1 MKKITDSKRLFS
13 LGLAFFM
20 SIGMPVTGYAED
32 REAFRAVFDAEY
44 YYSNNPDLQETMGED
59 AEKLFSHFVSSGVR
73 EGRSGNGEFNLR
85 AYIFN
90 NKDLL
95 DAYQTDLSAYCRHF
109 LEKGR
114 SEGRICLPQEG
125 EEKLVG
131 SYSTSYDPSLP
142 RAVNVSLAAERIHGT
157 ILQPGQLFSFS
168 SAVQPRI
175 PENGYVLAPA
185 IGGNEYGGG
194 ICQVSSTLYAA
205 MCHAMIPAMERHPH
219 SSRVSYLPAG
229 LDATIS
235 EGYKDLKFIN
245 PYQKPLTILT
255 DNRDGLLTVSLYLD
269 REIRE
274 EAENAEAWVEG
285 QQNEEQQNE
294 GQQNEGQQN
303 EGQQNEE
310 QQNEGQQNEEQKNE
324 EQKNEG
330 QQNEGQQN
338 EEQQN
343 EGQQNEGQQ
352 NEEQQN
358 EDQQN
363 EERQGTGTETAGEMK
378 EGPGNTKAAGTE
390 TPAGSEETS
399 AEAEVSEGTEES
411 AEA

>member
-1 MKKITDSKRLFS
+1 M
-13 LGLAFFM
+13 GLAFLM
-20 SIGMPVTGYAED
+20 GIGMPVMGYAED
-32 REAFRAVFDAEY
+32 QEAFRTVFDAEY
-44 YYSNNPDLQETMGED
+44 YYSNNPDLQETVGED
-59 AEKLFSHFVSSGVR
+59 AEKLFSHFISSGVR

-85 AYIFN
+85 AYVFN
-90 NKDLL
+90 NRDLL
-95 DAYQTDLSAYCRHF
+95 DAYQTDLSAYCRHY
-109 LEKGR
+109 LEKGQ

-125 EEKLVG
+125 DEKLVG
-131 SYSTSYDPSLP
+131 SYTTHYDPSLP

-205 MCHAMIPAMERHPH
+205 MCHALIPAVERHPH

-255 DNRDGLLTVSLYLD
+255 DSRDGLLTVSLYLD
-269 REIRE
+269 REIQE
-274 EAENAEAWVEG
+274 EAETENTEAWVEG
-285 QQNEEQQNE
+285 QQNEKQQNEEQQNE
-294 GQQNEGQQN
+294 GQQNE
-303 EGQQNEE
+303 
-310 QQNEGQQNEEQKNE
+310 
-324 EQKNEG
+324 
-330 QQNEGQQN
+330 
-338 EEQQN
+338 
-343 EGQQNEGQQ
+343 
-352 NEEQQN
+352 
-358 EDQQN
+358 DQQN
-363 EERQGTGTETAGEMK
+363 EKQQGTGTETAGEMK
-378 EGPGNTKAAGTE
+378 EGPGNTKSAGTE
-390 TPAGSEETS
+390 TPAESAETEKPAEEETS
-399 AEAEVSEGTEES
+399 AEAEVPEGTEVPEETEVS

>member
-303 EGQQNEE
+303 E
-310 QQNEGQQNEEQKNE
+310 
-324 EQKNEG
+324 
-330 QQNEGQQN
+330 
-338 EEQQN
+338 
-343 EGQQNEGQQ
+343 
-352 NEEQQN
+352 
-358 EDQQN
+358 DQQN

>member
-285 QQNEEQQNE
+285 QQNE
-294 GQQNEGQQN
+294 
-303 EGQQNEE
+303 GQQNEE
-310 QQNEGQQNEEQKNE
+310 
-324 EQKNEG
+324 
-330 QQNEGQQN
+330 QQN

-352 NEEQQN
+352 NEEQKNEEQQN

>member
-269 REIRE
+269 RESQE
-274 EAENAEAWVEG
+274 EAETENAEAWAEE

-294 GQQNEGQQN
+294 E
-303 EGQQNEE
+303 QQNEE
-310 QQNEGQQNEEQKNE
+310 QQD
-324 EQKNEG
+324 EG

-352 NEEQQN
+352 NEEQKNEEQQN